1 MELQVYS
8 VQLTLESDYAIR
20 IIYIIADGCRP
31 DGSKRMDAKAIS
43 EISGVPL
50 RFSLKILRKL
60 VAGGLVRSYKGMRGG
75 YQLAKE
81 PQEISIL
88 DVVELTEGPIN
99 INRCVS
105 GDFVCT
111 RVKDSPCQ
119 FQRRFDEVSQTI
131 RSALKDLT
139 FDKFLE

>member
-1 MELQVYS
+1 M
-8 VQLTLESDYAIR
+8 
-20 IIYIIADGCRP
+20 
-31 DGSKRMDAKAIS
+31 
-43 EISGVPL
+43 
-50 RFSLKILRKL
+50 
-60 VAGGLVRSYKGMRGG
+60 RSYKGMRGG

-131 RSALKDLT
+131 RIALKDLT

>member
-1 MELQVYS
+1 M
-8 VQLTLESDYAIR
+8 QLTLESDYAIR
-20 IIYIIADGCRP
+20 IIYIIANGGKNDS
-31 DGSKRMDAKAIS
+31 SKRMDAKAIS

-60 VAGGLVRSYKGMRGG
+60 VGGGLVRSYKGTRGG
-75 YQLAKE
+75 YELAKE
-81 PQEISIL
+81 PREISIL
-88 DVVELTEGPIN
+88 DVVELTEGPIH

-105 GDFVCT
+105 GDFICT

-119 FQRRFDEVSQTI
+119 FQRCFDEVSQTI
-131 RSALKDLT
+131 RDSFRKLT